1 MDGKTT
7 LTEQLA
13 QVNAA
18 IAAVLAGGQSYRLGN
33 QSVTRADLAALKALR
48 DDLAAQ
54 AAQEDADE
62 LLSRTY
68 AARFDGR

>member
-1 MDGKTT
+1 MDGRTT

-18 IAAVLAGGQSYRLGN
+18 IAAVLAGGQSYRLGSR
-33 QSVTRADLAALKALR
+33 SVTRADLAALKALR

>member
-1 MDGKTT
+1 MDGRTT

-18 IAAVLAGGQSYRLGN
+18 IAAVLAGGQSYRLGSR
-33 QSVTRADLAALKALR
+33 SVTRADLAMLKALR

>member
-1 MDGKTT
+1 MDGRTT

>member
-18 IAAVLAGGQSYRLGN
+18 ITAVLAGGQSYRLGSR
-33 QSVTRADLAALKALR
+33 SVTRADLAMLKALR

>member
-1 MDGKTT
+1 MDGRTT

-13 QVNAA
+13 QVNVA

-54 AAQEDADE
+54 AAQEDVDE

>member
-1 MDGKTT
+1 MDGRTT

-18 IAAVLAGGQSYRLGN
+18 ITAVLAGGQSYRLGSR
-33 QSVTRADLAALKALR
+33 SVTRADLAMLKALR

-54 AAQEDADE
+54 AAQEGANE
-62 LLSRTY
+62 LLPRTY

>member
-1 MDGKTT
+1 MDGRTT
-7 LTEQLA
+7 LAEQLA

-18 IAAVLAGGQSYRLGN
+18 ITAVLAGGQSYRLGSR
-33 QSVTRADLAALKALR
+33 SVTRADLAMLKALR

>member
-1 MDGKTT
+1 MDGRTT
-7 LTEQLA
+7 LAEQLA

>member
-54 AAQEDADE
+54 AAQEDVDE

>member
-1 MDGKTT
+1 MDGRTT

-18 IAAVLAGGQSYRLGN
+18 IAAVLAGGQSYRLGSR
-33 QSVTRADLAALKALR
+33 SVTRADLAMLKALR

-54 AAQEDADE
+54 AAQEDVDE